1 MRTVYRLTGARQSY
15 AWGSRTAI
23 PELLGERPGAEP
35 VAEVWFGAHA
45 SGATG
50 LDGGRT
56 LRDLITADPDTQLGR
71 GVLAR
76 FGPRLPYLV
85 KLIAPA
91 GPLSLQVHP
100 SLEQAA
106 AGFALEE
113 AAGVPL
119 GVPYRRY
126 PDPNHKP
133 EMLFAL
139 EPFEAI
145 AGFRTPRRA
154 TELLGGLHTELSR
167 SLLQALSADMG
178 PRGVRAA
185 FTALL
190 DPATRPDAAAVRE
203 TVDACAARLAA
214 GESLSVRADRIVARL
229 AEAFP
234 GDVGAIASLLM
245 NPVSLRAGEAL
256 FVPAGGVHCY
266 LSGLGLEVM
275 ASSDNV
281 LRAGLTDK
289 FVDPDEV
296 LRTVDWIAAPPVRVA
311 PEHVNDDVEVFYA
324 PVDDFELAVATGDG
338 AAVTIPGRGP
348 RVLISL
354 DREVVATHDGDQVTL
369 GRGEAAFVPASGTPV
384 VLDGEGRLAQITVP

>member
-1 MRTVYRLTGARQSY
+1 MIHRLTGARQAYS
-15 AWGSRTAI
+15 WGSRTAI
-23 PELLGERPGAEP
+23 PDLLGEPAHEDP

-45 SGATG
+45 SAPATLGSGAP
-50 LDGGRT
+50 LC
-56 LRDLITADPDTQLGR
+56 DLIDSDPQAQLGQ

-106 AGFALEE
+106 AGHAQEE
-113 AAGVPL
+113 AAGIPL
-119 GVPYRRY
+119 GVPHRRY
-126 PDPNHKP
+126 PDANHKP

-145 AGFRTPRRA
+145 AGFRTARRA
-154 TELLGGLHTELSR
+154 TELLLGLDTELAR
-167 SLLQALSADMG
+167 SLLTALRADMG
-178 PRGVRAA
+178 PAGVRAA
-185 FTALL
+185 FTRLL
-190 DPATRPDAAAVRE
+190 ERATSPDAAAVAE
-203 TVDACAARLAA
+203 TVDACAARLAT
-214 GESLSVRADRIVARL
+214 GESPSVRADRVVGVL
-229 AEAFP
+229 AAAFP
-234 GDVGAIASLLM
+234 GDVGAVASLLM

-281 LRAGLTDK
+281 LRAGLTSK

-311 PEHVNDDVEVFYA
+311 PEHINDDVEVFYA

-338 AAVTIPGRGP
+338 ASVTIPGRGP

-354 DREVVATHDGDQVTL
+354 DAEVVATHDGDQVTL
-369 GRGEAAFVPASGTPV
+369 SRGQAAFVPASRTPV